1 MFSSDS
7 SFGFAAAGGARGLG
21 GGDLSTE
28 LEFLRREGSCLS
40 LRGGG
45 DLLSRRRG
53 GGDREGERE
62 SYDADRARR
71 RGGEA
76 EREGLRFL
84 VGEGD
89 LRPPLLRGGDGE
101 RV

>member
-1 MFSSDS
+1 MFSSES
-7 SFGFAAAGGARGLG
+7 SLVFAAGGARGLG

-40 LRGGG
+40 P
-45 DLLSRRRG
+45 RG

-62 SYDADRARR
+62 SYEADLARR

-76 EREGLRFL
+76 ERERLRFL
-84 VGEGD
+84 EGEGD

>member
-1 MFSSDS
+1 MFSSES
-7 SFGFAAAGGARGLG
+7 SFVFAAGGACDLG

-40 LRGGG
+40 PRGEG

-71 RGGEA
+71 RGGDA
-76 EREGLRFL
+76 ERERLRLL

-89 LRPPLLRGGDGE
+89 LRPPLLHGGDGE